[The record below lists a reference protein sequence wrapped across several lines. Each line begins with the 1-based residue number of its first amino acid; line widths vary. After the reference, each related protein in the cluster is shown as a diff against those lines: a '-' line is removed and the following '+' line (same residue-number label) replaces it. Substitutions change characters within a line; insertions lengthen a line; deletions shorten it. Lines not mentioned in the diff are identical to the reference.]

1 MVPGGSK
8 LEFMGGETSMKDSRS
23 HLPFR
28 YQAVNS
34 LGSFLVATGM
44 KNLSLEEQDRCEAAI
59 QQSGLTDF
67 GDAYYREGLQQLLA
81 SAKEDANL
89 HPIGRFIFINMVTN
103 FLVQRQRL
111 VETRKREAENFEK
124 PLIPPLI
131 IVGPARSGTTF
142 LHNLIAQ
149 DPDHRALPQWL
160 LMYPF
165 PEEPVR
171 GSDKDPRY
179 EKAEQGLNFRLP
191 LLQGLDAKHFSR
203 ADSPEEDILP
213 LGVTFHSMIFFT
225 LFPVYS
231 YQEWYLDQNE
241 LSQKYREYRW
251 LLQVFQSQDTERRL
265 ILKAPAHTG
274 SLAAILEAVPEAKLI
289 MTHRNLVDCIS
300 SACSLLYTFHLGV
313 ANEID
318 IPRMSELMLSSYVTL
333 GKRNIAFREENPGL
347 IYDVY
352 YDTLVSDP
360 IGSVRDIY
368 SHYDLPW
375 PENHDSVLE
384 DYIQRN
390 KKEKHGKHR
399 YVASDFGMEEEEI
412 AEKTKFYTDLF
423 NV

>member
-1 MVPGGSK
+1 
-8 LEFMGGETSMKDSRS
+8 MKDSRAQ
-23 HLPFR
+23 LPFR
-28 YQAVNS
+28 YRVVNS
-34 LGSFLVATGM
+34 LGSLLVAARL
-44 KNLSLEEQDRCEAAI
+44 KNLSLKEQERCEAAI
-59 QQSGLTDF
+59 EQSELNDF

-89 HPIGRFIFINMVTN
+89 HPIGRYIFIDMITN
-103 FLVQRQRL
+103 FLAQRL
-111 VETRKREAENFEK
+111 HMVETRKRKAEIFEK
-124 PLIPPLI
+124 PLVPPLI

-142 LHNLIAQ
+142 LHNLLAQ
-149 DPDHRALPQWL
+149 DPNHRALPQWL

-165 PEEPVR
+165 PEEPVK
-171 GSDKDPRY
+171 GSDTDPRY
-179 EKAEQGLNFRLP
+179 EKAAQGLNFRQP

-231 YQEWYLDQNE
+231 YQAWYLGHIE

-251 LLQVFQSQDTERRL
+251 LLQVYQSEDPSRRL
-265 ILKAPAHTG
+265 TLKAPAHTG
-274 SLAAILEAVPEAKLI
+274 SLGSILDAVPEAKLI
-289 MTHRNLVDCIS
+289 MTHRNPADCIS

-318 IPRMSELMLSSYVTL
+318 IPRMSELVLSSYVTL
-333 GKRNIAFREENPGL
+333 GKRNIAFREEHPGL
-347 IYDVY
+347 IYDVH
-352 YDTLVSDP
+352 YDALVSDP
-360 IGSVRDIY
+360 VRTVRGIY

-375 PENHDSVLE
+375 PESHKAVLE

-390 KKEKHGKHR
+390 KKGKHGKHR
-399 YVASDFGMEEEEI
+399 YTASDFGMEEEEI
-412 AEKTKFYTDLF
+412 AEKAKFYTYIF